1 MRHCSMKGC
10 GFYGSHAVRV
20 RLPGWRVPEAMDLC
34 EDHLA
39 TMQVEHP
46 EWLIGPT
53 PVAKP
58 TAVTPEMSQ
67 RVPLQDRLWGPL
79 WDP

>member
-1 MRHCSMKGC
+1 MRNCSMKGC

-20 RLPGWRVPEAMDLC
+20 KLPAWRAPEAMDLC

-39 TMQVEHP
+39 TMQAEHP

-58 TAVTPEMSQ
+58 TAVTPEMS
-67 RVPLQDRLWGPL
+67 RLAPRDEPFWGS
-79 WDP
+79 

>member
-1 MRHCSMKGC
+1 MRNCSMKGC

-20 RLPGWRVPEAMDLC
+20 KLPNWRVPEAMHLC

-46 EWLIGPT
+46 EWLVGTTPT
-53 PVAKP
+53 ARP
-58 TAVTPEMSQ
+58 TAVTPEMSEL
-67 RVPLQDRLWGPL
+67 VPKKPRLW
-79 WDP
+79 